1 MRPALLPKSRTLKA
15 DLVLNPLQF
24 PTNVSGVFLLG
35 EPKPK
40 GRIGAV
46 NLLVKDDC
54 VFFSF
59 VPYHHHSFD
68 ATNCGIIVA
77 FRATCT
83 LMLPG
88 GLVVYTVLAGV
99 DAVTWETQSFY

>member
-1 MRPALLPKSRTLKA
+1 MFREFSCLESL
-15 DLVLNPLQF
+15 
-24 PTNVSGVFLLG
+24 
-35 EPKPK
+35 KPK

-59 VPYHHHSFD
+59 VPYYHHSFD

-77 FRATCT
+77 FRATCM

-88 GLVVYTVLAGV
+88 GLVVYTVLGV
-99 DAVTWETQSFY
+99 DAVTWETKFY